1 MEDRW
6 RGNGGLLAIGV
17 VLVLIGGVFLLRNA
31 GILFFDW
38 WFIWPLF
45 LIVIGAVVLA
55 GALGMGGSRG
65 PGERAVS
72 LPRDTVSR
80 LDLSMRIGAGRYRLA
95 AGTGTTLVEATS
107 DQPTIAMAAD
117 RAGELARVRLSTA
130 VERWSWAWTG
140 RHSWTVAV
148 APGVPTALDVQ
159 AGAGSFEL
167 DLSALSITS
176 VRVSIGAADL
186 SVVLPRPRGEVRVQV
201 EGGAAQFTFRVPP
214 GVQARIS
221 TTGLVST
228 SGPTETPGYA
238 AAADRV
244 TVVVTG
250 GLASVR
256 VIAPG

>member
-6 RGNGGLLAIGV
+6 RGNGALLAIGV
-17 VLVLIGGVFLLRNA
+17 VLVFIGGVFLLRNA

-38 WFIWPLF
+38 WFIWPLL
-45 LIVIGAVVLA
+45 LIVIGVVVLA
-55 GALGMGGSRG
+55 GALGMGSRG

-72 LPRDTVSR
+72 LPRDTVTR

-95 AGTGTTLVEATS
+95 AATGSTLVEATS

-117 RAGELARVRLSTA
+117 RAGDLARVRLSTA
-130 VERWSWAWTG
+130 VERWSWGWTG
-140 RHSWTVAV
+140 GHSWAVAV
-148 APGVPTALDVQ
+148 APDVPTALDVQ

-176 VRVSIGAADL
+176 VRISIGAADL

-256 VIAPG
+256 VINAG